1 MNRRHVLAAIPLL
14 AFTPATQAQP
24 TAAEVVYG
32 PQTITSPSGDTFWM
46 LATKSGAF
54 AIPEYETLRAVFPD
68 DKAFAQA
75 VRACGEWVLFDGRP
89 SKWSHAEMRWVPLL

>member
-1 MNRRHVLAAIPLL
+1 MNRRSLIAAIPLL
-14 AFTPATQAQP
+14 SFAPPVQAQP
-24 TAAEVVYG
+24 TVAEVVYG
-32 PQTITSPSGDTFWM
+32 PQPITSPSGETFWM
-46 LATKSGAF
+46 LATTSGAF

-68 DKAFAQA
+68 DVAFAKA

>member
-1 MNRRHVLAAIPLL
+1 
-14 AFTPATQAQP
+14 
-24 TAAEVVYG
+24 
-32 PQTITSPSGDTFWM
+32 
-46 LATKSGAF
+46 
-54 AIPEYETLRAVFPD
+54 VFPD